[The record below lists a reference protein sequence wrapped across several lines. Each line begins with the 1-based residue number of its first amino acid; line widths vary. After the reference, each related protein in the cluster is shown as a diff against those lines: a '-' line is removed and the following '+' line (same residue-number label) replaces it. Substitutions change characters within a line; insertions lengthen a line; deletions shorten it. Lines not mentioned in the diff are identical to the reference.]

1 MNLILN
7 IFDNFE
13 KIIINFNLLIN
24 EVWKLV
30 FFQSDIQE
38 STLIVIIW
46 SVVVYIVGII
56 ILLYLLKIIIEGILR
71 FIFNPITILFFIFIL
86 GLLLWTIL
94 QLNKEFK
101 ISIKTDNE
109 QSNNLTLPK
118 VEIEKTNPI
127 KDDQA
132 ISERLKQIERL
143 EEMIKKQQETIKVLR
158 NN

>member
-1 MNLILN
+1 MN

-56 ILLYLLKIIIEGILR
+56 ILFYLLKIIIEGILK

-86 GLLLWTIL
+86 GLLLWTVL

-101 ISIKTDNE
+101 VSIKTDNE

-132 ISERLKQIERL
+132 ISERVKQIERL
-143 EEMIKKQQETIKVLR
+143 EEMIKKQQETIKVLK

>member
-1 MNLILN
+1 MN

-56 ILLYLLKIIIEGILR
+56 ILLYLLKIIIEGILK

>member
-1 MNLILN
+1 MN

-13 KIIINFNLLIN
+13 KIVINFNLLIN
-24 EVWKLV
+24 EIWKLV
-30 FFQSDIQE
+30 LFQSNIQD
-38 STLIVIIW
+38 SSLIVIIW
-46 SVVVYIVGII
+46 SAVFYIIGIF
-56 ILLYLLKIIIEGILR
+56 ILFYVLKIIIEGLLK
-71 FIFNPITILFFIFIL
+71 FIFNPVTILFFIFIL
-86 GLLLWTIL
+86 GLFVWTIF
-94 QLNKEFK
+94 QLNNEYKV
-101 ISIKTDNE
+101 SIKTENE

-143 EEMIKKQQETIKVLR
+143 EKMIKKQQETIKVLR

>member
-1 MNLILN
+1 MNF
-7 IFDNFE
+7 FDNFE
-13 KIIINFNLLIN
+13 KIITNFNLLTN

-30 FFQSDIQE
+30 LFQSNIQD
-38 STLIVIIW
+38 SSLIVIIW
-46 SVVVYIVGII
+46 SVVFYIIGIF
-56 ILLYLLKIIIEGILR
+56 ILFYVLKIIIEGILK
-71 FIFNPITILFFIFIL
+71 FVFNPITILFFIFIL
-86 GLLLWTIL
+86 GLLVWTIF
-94 QLNKEFK
+94 QLNNEFK
-101 ISIKTDNE
+101 VSIKTENE
-109 QSNNLTLPK
+109 QSKNLTLPK

>member
-1 MNLILN
+1 MN

-30 FFQSDIQE
+30 LFQSNIQD
-38 STLIVIIW
+38 SSLIVIIW
-46 SVVVYIVGII
+46 SVVFYIIGIF
-56 ILLYLLKIIIEGILR
+56 ILFYILKIIIEGILK

-86 GLLLWTIL
+86 GLLVWTIF
-94 QLNKEFK
+94 QLNNEFK
-101 ISIKTDNE
+101 VSIKTDNE
-109 QSNNLTLPK
+109 QSNSLALPK

-143 EEMIKKQQETIKVLR
+143 EEMIKKQQDTIKVLR

>member
-1 MNLILN
+1 MN

-56 ILLYLLKIIIEGILR
+56 ILFYLLKVIIEGALK

-86 GLLLWTIL
+86 GLLIWTIL
-94 QLNKEFK
+94 QLNKEFRV
-101 ISIKTDNE
+101 SIKTENE
-109 QSNNLTLPK
+109 QFNNLTLPK

-143 EEMIKKQQETIKVLR
+143 EEMIKKQRETIKVLR

>member
-1 MNLILN
+1 MN

-94 QLNKEFK
+94 QLNKELK
-101 ISIKTDNE
+101 ISIKIDNE

>member
-1 MNLILN
+1 MN

-56 ILLYLLKIIIEGILR
+56 ILFYLLKIIIEGILK

-86 GLLLWTIL
+86 GLLLWTVL

-101 ISIKTDNE
+101 VSIKTDNE

>member
-1 MNLILN
+1 MN

>member
-1 MNLILN
+1 MN

-13 KIIINFNLLIN
+13 KILINFDLLIN
-24 EVWKLV
+24 EIWKLV
-30 FFQSDIQE
+30 LFQSNIQD
-38 STLIVIIW
+38 SSLIVIIW
-46 SVVVYIVGII
+46 SVVIYIIGIFI
-56 ILLYLLKIIIEGILR
+56 IFYVLKIIIEGILK

-86 GLLLWTIL
+86 GLLVWTIF
-94 QLNKEFK
+94 QLNNEFK
-101 ISIKTDNE
+101 VSIKTENE

-132 ISERLKQIERL
+132 ISERLKQIKRL

>member
-1 MNLILN
+1 MI

-24 EVWKLV
+24 EVWKLIL
-30 FFQSDIQE
+30 FQSNIQD
-38 STLIVIIW
+38 SSLIVIIW
-46 SVVVYIVGII
+46 SVVFYIIGIF
-56 ILLYLLKIIIEGILR
+56 ILFYVLKIIIEGILK

-86 GLLLWTIL
+86 GLLVWTIL
-94 QLNKEFK
+94 QLNNEFK
-101 ISIKTDNE
+101 VSIKTDNE
-109 QSNNLTLPK
+109 QSNNLALPK

>member
-1 MNLILN
+1 MN

-56 ILLYLLKIIIEGILR
+56 ILFYLLKIIIEGILR

-118 VEIEKTNPI
+118 VEIEKNNPI

>member
-1 MNLILN
+1 MN

-13 KIIINFNLLIN
+13 KIIINFDLLIN

-56 ILLYLLKIIIEGILR
+56 ILFYLLKIIIEGILK

>member
-1 MNLILN
+1 MN

-86 GLLLWTIL
+86 GLLLWTVL

-101 ISIKTDNE
+101 VSIKTDNE

>member
-1 MNLILN
+1 MN

-56 ILLYLLKIIIEGILR
+56 ILFYLLKIIIEGILR

>member
-1 MNLILN
+1 MN

-56 ILLYLLKIIIEGILR
+56 ILFYLLKIIIEGILK

-86 GLLLWTIL
+86 GLLLWTVL

-101 ISIKTDNE
+101 VSIKTDHE
-109 QSNNLTLPK
+109 KTNNLTLPK

>member
-1 MNLILN
+1 MN
-7 IFDNFE
+7 IFDNLE
-13 KIIINFNLLIN
+13 KIIINFNFLIN

-30 FFQSDIQE
+30 LFQSNIQE
-38 STLIVIIW
+38 SSLIVIIW
-46 SVVVYIVGII
+46 SVVLYIIGIF
-56 ILLYLLKIIIEGILR
+56 ILFYLLKIIIDGILK

-86 GLLLWTIL
+86 GLLIWTIF
-94 QLNKEFK
+94 QLNNEFK
-101 ISIKTDNE
+101 VSIKTENE
-109 QSNNLTLPK
+109 QSNNLAFPK

-132 ISERLKQIERL
+132 IFENLKQIERL

>member
-1 MNLILN
+1 MN

-56 ILLYLLKIIIEGILR
+56 ILFYLLKIIIEGILK

>member
-1 MNLILN
+1 MN
-7 IFDNFE
+7 IFDNLE
-13 KIIINFNLLIN
+13 KIIINFNFLIN

-30 FFQSDIQE
+30 LFQSNIQE
-38 STLIVIIW
+38 SSLIVIIW
-46 SVVVYIVGII
+46 SVVLYIIGIF
-56 ILLYLLKIIIEGILR
+56 ILFYLLKIIIDGILK

-86 GLLLWTIL
+86 GLLIWTIF
-94 QLNKEFK
+94 QLNNEFK
-101 ISIKTDNE
+101 VSIKTENE
-109 QSNNLTLPK
+109 QSNNLAFPK

-132 ISERLKQIERL
+132 IFEKLKQIERL

>member
-1 MNLILN
+1 MN

-30 FFQSDIQE
+30 LFQSNIQD
-38 STLIVIIW
+38 SSLIVIIW
-46 SVVVYIVGII
+46 SVVFYIISIFII
-56 ILLYLLKIIIEGILR
+56 FYVLKIIIEGILK
-71 FIFNPITILFFIFIL
+71 FIFNPITILFFIFLL
-86 GLLLWTIL
+86 GLLVWTIF
-94 QLNKEFK
+94 QLNNEFK
-101 ISIKTDNE
+101 VSIKTENE
-109 QSNNLTLPK
+109 QSNNLAFPK

-132 ISERLKQIERL
+132 IFEKLKQIERL

>member
-1 MNLILN
+1 MN

-56 ILLYLLKIIIEGILR
+56 ILFYLLKIIIEGILK

-86 GLLLWTIL
+86 GLLLWTVL

-101 ISIKTDNE
+101 VSIKTDNE

-127 KDDQA
+127 RDDQA

>member
-1 MNLILN
+1 MN

-30 FFQSDIQE
+30 LFQSNIQD
-38 STLIVIIW
+38 SSLIVIIW
-46 SVVVYIVGII
+46 SVVFYIIGIFI
-56 ILLYLLKIIIEGILR
+56 IFYVLKIIIEGILK
-71 FIFNPITILFFIFIL
+71 FIFNPITILFFIFLL
-86 GLLLWTIL
+86 GLLVWTIF
-94 QLNKEFK
+94 QLNNEFK
-101 ISIKTDNE
+101 VSIKTENE

-118 VEIEKTNPI
+118 VEIEKTNLI

-158 NN
+158 SN

>member
-1 MNLILN
+1 MN

-24 EVWKLV
+24 EVWKLIL
-30 FFQSDIQE
+30 FQSNIQD
-38 STLIVIIW
+38 SSLIVIIW
-46 SVVVYIVGII
+46 SLVFYIIGIF
-56 ILLYLLKIIIEGILR
+56 ILFYVLKIMIEGILK

-86 GLLLWTIL
+86 GLLVWTIF
-94 QLNKEFK
+94 QLNNEFK
-101 ISIKTDNE
+101 VSIKTDKE
-109 QSNNLTLPK
+109 QSNSLALPK

-158 NN
+158 DN

>member
-1 MNLILN
+1 MN

-56 ILLYLLKIIIEGILR
+56 ILFYLLKIIIEGILK
-71 FIFNPITILFFIFIL
+71 FIFNPITVLFFIFIL
-86 GLLLWTIL
+86 GLLLWTVL

-101 ISIKTDNE
+101 VSIKTDNE
-109 QSNNLTLPK
+109 QFNNLTLPK

-127 KDDQA
+127 KDDQT

>member
-1 MNLILN
+1 MN

-86 GLLLWTIL
+86 GLLIWTIL

-101 ISIKTDNE
+101 VSIKTDNE

>member
-1 MNLILN
+1 MN

-56 ILLYLLKIIIEGILR
+56 ILFYLLKIIIEGILK

-101 ISIKTDNE
+101 VSIKTDNE

-132 ISERLKQIERL
+132 ISERVKQIERL
-143 EEMIKKQQETIKVLR
+143 EEMIKKQQETIKVLK

>member
-1 MNLILN
+1 MN

-13 KIIINFNLLIN
+13 KIKINFNLLIN

-56 ILLYLLKIIIEGILR
+56 ILFYLLKIIIEGILK

-86 GLLLWTIL
+86 GLLLWTVL

-101 ISIKTDNE
+101 VSIKTDNE

>member
-1 MNLILN
+1 MN

-132 ISERLKQIERL
+132 ISERVKQIERL

>member
-1 MNLILN
+1 MN

-13 KIIINFNLLIN
+13 KLIINFNLLIN

-30 FFQSDIQE
+30 LFQSNIQD
-38 STLIVIIW
+38 SSLIVIIW
-46 SVVVYIVGII
+46 SVVFYIIGIF
-56 ILLYLLKIIIEGILR
+56 ILFYVLKIIIEGILK
-71 FIFNPITILFFIFIL
+71 FVFNPITILFFIFIL
-86 GLLLWTIL
+86 GLLVWTIF
-94 QLNKEFK
+94 QLNNEFK
-101 ISIKTDNE
+101 VSIKTENE
-109 QSNNLTLPK
+109 QSKNLTLPK

>member
-1 MNLILN
+1 MN
-7 IFDNFE
+7 IFVNFE
-13 KIIINFNLLIN
+13 KIIINFNLLTN

-30 FFQSDIQE
+30 LFQSNIQD
-38 STLIVIIW
+38 SSLITIIW
-46 SVVVYIVGII
+46 SAVFYIIGIF
-56 ILLYLLKIIIEGILR
+56 ILFYVLKIIIEGILK

-86 GLLLWTIL
+86 GLLVWTIF
-94 QLNKEFK
+94 QLNNDFK
-101 ISIKTDNE
+101 VSIKTDNE
-109 QSNNLTLPK
+109 QSNNLALPK